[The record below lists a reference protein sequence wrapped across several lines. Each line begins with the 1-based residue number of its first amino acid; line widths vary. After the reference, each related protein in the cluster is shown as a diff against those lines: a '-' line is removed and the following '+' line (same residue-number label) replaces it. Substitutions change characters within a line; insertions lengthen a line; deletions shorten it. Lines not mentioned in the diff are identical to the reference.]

1 MSFARFDHSFSL
13 TAELWGQRFE
23 DFWSPRRH
31 LFINCTVQAL
41 LLSPSPCPLL
51 PPPAP
56 CRAEP
61 AGLPLS
67 PRPPGPALRA
77 LNGDVSGRRGAGS
90 APSAAS
96 PPRRYC
102 SAPASER
109 QPQAPACSSDAVSTS
124 LITRAFGAH
133 TSHGPSGKAPAVRRR
148 AGQGSRSCTPRS
160 RTNSGHSLIPMR
172 RTARGEKAEG

>member
-1 MSFARFDHSFSL
+1 MSFARFDHSYSV

-31 LFINCTVQAL
+31 LLINCTVPAL
-41 LLSPSPCPLL
+41 PLSPSPCPPL

-56 CRAEP
+56 GRAEP
-61 AGLPLS
+61 AGRPLS
-67 PRPPGPALRA
+67 PRPPGPAPRA
-77 LNGDVSGRRGAGS
+77 LNGDVSGPRGAGS

-109 QPQAPACSSDAVSTS
+109 QAQARSCSSDAVSTS
-124 LITRAFGAH
+124 LVTRAFGAH
-133 TSHGPSGKAPAVRRR
+133 TSHGPSGKAPAARRR
-148 AGQGSRSCTPRS
+148 AGQGSRARS
-160 RTNSGHSLIPMR
+160 PTNSGHS
-172 RTARGEKAEG
+172 